1 MSAADDDADASADDD
16 DADASA
22 DDEADASAPLGD
34 GDKASHAEKASTGES
49 SPEDEYRAEGPTS
62 ADPVVSDAEESATS
76 APSPLPV
83 RDVPVRWQH
92 AILDCA
98 PGSLNVYYAGYTV
111 LTFAN
116 RPQPYQLDVSS

>member
-1 MSAADDDADASADDD
+1 MSADEDEANASAEP
-16 DADASA
+16 S
-22 DDEADASAPLGD
+22 GD
-34 GDKASHAEKASTGES
+34 GDETSDAEKASTGES

-62 ADPVVSDAEESATS
+62 ADQVVSDAEESATS